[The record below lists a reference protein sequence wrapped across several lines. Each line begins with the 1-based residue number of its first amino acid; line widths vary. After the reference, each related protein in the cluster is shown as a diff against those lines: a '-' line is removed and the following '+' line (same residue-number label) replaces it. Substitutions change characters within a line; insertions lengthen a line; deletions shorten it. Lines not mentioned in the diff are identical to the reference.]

1 MLQVRNKPKK
11 LVPKFVC
18 SLETRVYSLFIEYFD
33 NIKVPTGTEIHLGL
47 GV

>member
-1 MLQVRNKPKK
+1 MRQVRNKPKK

-18 SLETRVYSLFIEYFD
+18 SLECLFIIFIEYFD
-33 NIKVPTGTEIHLGL
+33 NIKVPTGTEILLGL